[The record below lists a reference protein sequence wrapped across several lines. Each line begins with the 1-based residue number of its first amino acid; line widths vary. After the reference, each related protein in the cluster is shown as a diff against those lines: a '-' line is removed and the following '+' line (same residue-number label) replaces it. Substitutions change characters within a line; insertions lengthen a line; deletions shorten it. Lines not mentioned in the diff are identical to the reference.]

1 MEGHRGGEEGV
12 RRGTEGV
19 WGHRGA
25 QRGHGGVQRG
35 HGGAQRGHGGGTEWR
50 GCGGASLIPY
60 HIPEKG
66 CNSIPN
72 SSGLAFILSFI
83 PFWIYN
89 LIALNSILY
98 VILF

>member
-1 MEGHRGGEEGV
+1 MGGTEGRRGGMEGCRGGMEGHR
-12 RRGTEGV
+12 
-19 WGHRGA
+19 
-25 QRGHGGVQRG
+25 
-35 HGGAQRGHGGGTEWR
+35 GGTEWR
-50 GCGGASLIPY
+50 GCGGVSLIPY

-66 CNSIPN
+66 YNFIPN